1 MRKTGFIQRKGR
13 FLNVICLVILPVF
26 VRRLVFEQPAATIN
40 AKIMY
45 DKEKPLKKQ
54 VKEKRRD
61 VIEESEL
68 RKKKR
73 EDKKIQ
79 KYPHKWDHLLDEEME

>member
-1 MRKTGFIQRKGR
+1 LYFIQ
-13 FLNVICLVILPVF
+13 FLF
-26 VRRLVFEQPAATIN
+26 VAPDFEHLATTIN

-73 EDKKIQ
+73 GDKKVQ